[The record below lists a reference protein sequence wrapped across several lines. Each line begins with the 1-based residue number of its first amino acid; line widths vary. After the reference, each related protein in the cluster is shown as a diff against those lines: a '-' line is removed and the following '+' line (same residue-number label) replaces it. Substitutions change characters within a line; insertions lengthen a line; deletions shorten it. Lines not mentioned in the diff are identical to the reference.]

1 MENKDNDE
9 NKIQDPKDML
19 NYMLSDYLAND
30 PLQRGDNKVSEVE
43 MRFDHNNLVLSFLLC
58 S

>member
-30 PLQRGDNKVSEVE
+30 PLQRE
-43 MRFDHNNLVLSFLLC
+43 
-58 S
+58 

>member
-30 PLQRGDNKVSEVE
+30 PLQRETIKSVK
-43 MRFDHNNLVLSFLLC
+43 LK
-58 S
+58 